1 MGTALDILITADV
14 AEAVNNINTVADAAA
29 EAVQTVEALPP
40 IPDQTITVD
49 ADTTQPASDL
59 SDLSDLSDKKVTVT
73 ADTSQA
79 VTALDTLP
87 QVPDQTTAVDADTS
101 QAASAIDALPQATD
115 RAITVTADA
124 SQAVTAL
131 DTLPQ
136 VDDQTT
142 TVDADT
148 SQAAADLAEVSDKSD
163 IPDKKFSVYA
173 NVKPALADLGKVAR
187 LIAKNA
193 AAGAKWAAT
202 QAANAL
208 KWAVAGSSAALAA
221 GGVALTKYGSRAED
235 TRLAF
240 RTMLGSMADGDAM
253 MAKLDR
259 FSNSTP
265 YSGDQVNQA
274 AKTLLA
280 FGVAAGDVE
289 NTLRKVGDVAAGS
302 GKDFNELSAIYG
314 KVFAKGVMDT
324 EAMNQMVEA
333 GIPIVKTLGAMFG
346 KSGQEIYAMAEKGEI
361 TAAAVDRAFAQMSGS
376 GGVFSGMM
384 QKQSETVSGMWGA
397 ITGQIA
403 YAASNI
409 GEALLPMLKVVLGYF
424 QSWADKIAEMS
435 ADGSL
440 IRWFGK
446 IAVSGVT
453 AVGELIKWSVTLA
466 NHFAAAFKT
475 IAAWGKLL
483 WNGLK
488 TGLMAVVTLMVA
500 QFEAIV
506 NVALAAYNAVVR
518 FFGGKGKEINW
529 TWTKASAGVTAD
541 TAKETAKNY
550 REATDGRFFAEAM
563 TKNQSFDAA
572 VNKAVSSIN
581 NRLSAAVD
589 QAAETQAKRTA
600 DIDKKLRSGTIP
612 DEAKRTGTPA
622 QNKAERADVDQL
634 ARVGLYNF
642 SNNDVR
648 SLDIERNNLIRKL
661 LKKDP
666 VKLEIV
672 EV

>member
-73 ADTSQA
+73 ADASQA
-79 VTALDTLP
+79 VTALNTLP

-589 QAAETQAKRTA
+589 QAAETQAKRTVILIKSS
-600 DIDKKLRSGTIP
+600 D
-612 DEAKRTGTPA
+612 
-622 QNKAERADVDQL
+622 RA
-634 ARVGLYNF
+634 
-642 SNNDVR
+642 R
-648 SLDIERNNLIRKL
+648 SLMKPNAQALRHKIKLSGPMLISL
-661 LKKDP
+661 P
-666 VKLEIV
+666 VWACTTFQTTMFDLWISKETI
-672 EV
+672 

>member
-1 MGTALDILITADV
+1 MQTALNILITADV
-14 AEAVNNINTVADAAA
+14 AEAVNNINTVSDAAA
-29 EAVQTVEALPP
+29 EAAAVLDDLPQIHDQTVSV
-40 IPDQTITVD
+40 T
-49 ADTTQPASDL
+49 ADSAQAQSDL
-59 SDLSDLSDKKVTVT
+59 SDLSDLSDKEVVVT

-79 VTALDTLP
+79 AAALGD
-87 QVPDQTTAVDADTS
+87 
-101 QAASAIDALPQATD
+101 LPQAG
-115 RAITVTADA
+115 
-124 SQAVTAL
+124 
-131 DTLPQ
+131 
-136 VDDQTT
+136 DQTA

-148 SQAAADLAEVSDKSD
+148 KQAESDLSDVSDKSD
-163 IPDKKFSVYA
+163 IDDKSFSVKA
-173 NVKPALADLGKVAR
+173 NVKQAVSALDQVTRRISKA
-187 LIAKNA
+187 A
-193 AAGAKWAAT
+193 AAGASWAAGK
-202 QAANAL
+202 AAAAL
-208 KWAVAGSSAALAA
+208 KWGVAGATAALAA
-221 GGVALTKYGSRAED
+221 GSVALGKYGSSAED

-240 RTMLGSMADGDAM
+240 RTMLGSMEDGDAM

-324 EAMNQMVEA
+324 EAMNQMVES
-333 GIPIVKTLGAMFG
+333 GIPIVKTLGEMFG
-346 KSGQEIYAMAEKGEI
+346 KSGAEIYAMAEKGEI
-361 TAAAVDRAFAQMSGS
+361 TAGSVERAFAQMSGS
-376 GGVFSGMM
+376 GGVFAGMM

-403 YAASNI
+403 YAVSNI
-409 GEALLPMLKVVLGYF
+409 GEALLPVLKVVLGYL

-440 IRWFGK
+440 IQWFGK

-475 IAAWGKLL
+475 IGAWGKVL

-488 TGLMAVVTLMVA
+488 TGLLGLITLLVGA
-500 QFEAIV
+500 FEGIV
-506 NVALAAYNAVVR
+506 NAALAAYNAVVR
-518 FFGGKGKEINW
+518 FFGGKGKEITW

-541 TAKETAKNY
+541 TAKETAENT
-550 REATDGRFFAEAM
+550 REAINSRYFADAM
-563 TKNQSFDAA
+563 ARNGEFDAA
-572 VNKAVSSIN
+572 VNNAVSTIN
-581 NRLSAAVD
+581 SRLSAAVD
-589 QAAETQAKRTA
+589 KAAAVQRERTA
-600 DIDKKLRSGTIP
+600 NIDKQLKTGSTP
-612 DEAKRTGTPA
+612 DEVRKSTGNAAAKT
-622 QNKAERADVDQL
+622 ERLEVDQL

-642 SNNDVR
+642 SGNDVR

-666 VKLEIV
+666 IKLEVV

>member
-1 MGTALDILITADV
+1 MQNALNILITADV
-14 AEAVNNINTVADAAA
+14 AEAVDNINTVVDAAA
-29 EAVQTVEALPP
+29 EAAAVLDDLPQIHDQTVSV
-40 IPDQTITVD
+40 T
-49 ADTTQPASDL
+49 ADSAQAQSDL
-59 SDLSDLSDKKVTVT
+59 SDLSDLSDKEVVVT

-79 VTALDTLP
+79 AAALGD
-87 QVPDQTTAVDADTS
+87 
-101 QAASAIDALPQATD
+101 LPQA
-115 RAITVTADA
+115 
-124 SQAVTAL
+124 
-131 DTLPQ
+131 
-136 VDDQTT
+136 DDQTA

-148 SQAAADLAEVSDKSD
+148 KQAESDLSDVSDKSD
-163 IPDKKFSVYA
+163 IDDKSFSVKA
-173 NVKPALADLGKVAR
+173 NVKQAVSALDQVTRRISKA
-187 LIAKNA
+187 A
-193 AAGAKWAAT
+193 AAGVSWAAGK
-202 QAANAL
+202 AAAAL
-208 KWAVAGSSAALAA
+208 KWGVAGATAALAA
-221 GGVALTKYGSRAED
+221 GSVALGKYGSSAED

-240 RTMLGSMADGDAM
+240 RTMLGSMEDGDAM

-289 NTLRKVGDVAAGS
+289 NTLRKVGDVASGS

-333 GIPIVKTLGAMFG
+333 GIPIVKTLGEMFG
-346 KSGQEIYAMAEKGEI
+346 KSGTEIYAMAEKGEI
-361 TAAAVDRAFAQMSGS
+361 TAKSVERAFAQMSGS
-376 GGVFSGMM
+376 GGVFAGMM

-403 YAASNI
+403 YAVSNI
-409 GEALLPMLKVVLGYF
+409 GEALLPVLKVVLGYL

-440 IRWFGK
+440 IQWFGK

-475 IAAWGKLL
+475 IGAWGKVL

-488 TGLMAVVTLMVA
+488 TGLLGLITLLVGA
-500 QFEAIV
+500 FEGIV
-506 NVALAAYNAVVR
+506 NAALAAYNAVVR
-518 FFGGKGKEINW
+518 FFGGKGKEITW

-541 TAKETAKNY
+541 TAKETAENT
-550 REATDGRFFAEAM
+550 REAINSRYFADAM
-563 TKNQSFDAA
+563 ARNGEFDAA
-572 VNKAVSSIN
+572 VNNAVSTIN
-581 NRLSAAVD
+581 SRLSAAVD
-589 QAAETQAKRTA
+589 KAAAVQRERTA
-600 DIDKKLRSGTIP
+600 NIDKQLKTGSTP
-612 DEAKRTGTPA
+612 DEVRKSTGNAAAKT
-622 QNKAERADVDQL
+622 ERLEVDQL

-642 SNNDVR
+642 SGNDVR

-666 VKLEIV
+666 IKLEVV

>member
-14 AEAVNNINTVADAAA
+14 AEAVNNINIVADAAA

-49 ADTTQPASDL
+49 ADTTQ
-59 SDLSDLSDKKVTVT
+59 
-73 ADTSQA
+73 
-79 VTALDTLP
+79 
-87 QVPDQTTAVDADTS
+87 
-101 QAASAIDALPQATD
+101 
-115 RAITVTADA
+115 
-124 SQAVTAL
+124 
-131 DTLPQ
+131 
-136 VDDQTT
+136 
-142 TVDADT
+142 
-148 SQAAADLAEVSDKSD
+148 AAADLAEVSDMSD
-163 IPDKKFSVYA
+163 IPDKKFSLHVNA
-173 NVKPALADLGKVAR
+173 KPALADLGKVAR

-280 FGVAAGDVE
+280 FGVTAGDVE

-424 QSWADKIAEMS
+424 QSWADKIA
-435 ADGSL
+435 
-440 IRWFGK
+440 
-446 IAVSGVT
+446 VSGVT

-500 QFEAIV
+500 RFEAIV

-541 TAKETAKNY
+541 SARETAQNY

-600 DIDKKLRSGTIP
+600 DINKKLRSGTIP

-622 QNKAERADVDQL
+622 QNKAERVDVDQL

-666 VKLEIV
+666 VKLELV

>member
-1 MGTALDILITADV
+1 MQTALKILITADV

-29 EAVQTVEALPP
+29 EAAAVLDDLPQIHDQTVSV
-40 IPDQTITVD
+40 T
-49 ADTTQPASDL
+49 ADSAQAQ
-59 SDLSDLSDKKVTVT
+59 SDLSDKEVVVTANITAPAVPEPSDQAYSVVGDITAPTIPEPSDQAYSVVGDIIAPTVPEPSDQSFTVT
-73 ADTSQA
+73 SDIVQA
-79 VTALDTLP
+79 VSDLSAL
-87 QVPDQTTAVDADTS
+87 ADKS
-101 QAASAIDALPQATD
+101 NL
-115 RAITVTADA
+115 
-124 SQAVTAL
+124 
-131 DTLPQ
+131 
-136 VDDQTT
+136 
-142 TVDADT
+142 
-148 SQAAADLAEVSDKSD
+148 SDKS
-163 IPDKKFSVYA
+163 FSVKA
-173 NVKPALADLGKVAR
+173 NVKQALAAIDQVTNRISKA
-187 LIAKNA
+187 A
-193 AAGAKWAAT
+193 AAGASWAAGK
-202 QAANAL
+202 AAAAL
-208 KWAVAGSSAALAA
+208 KWGVAGATAALAA
-221 GGVALTKYGSRAED
+221 GSVALGKYGSRAED

-240 RTMLGSMADGDAM
+240 RTMLGSMEDGDAM

-289 NTLRKVGDVAAGS
+289 NTLRKVGDVASGS

-333 GIPIVKTLGAMFG
+333 GIPIVKTLGEMFG
-346 KSGQEIYAMAEKGEI
+346 KSGTEIYAMAEKGEI
-361 TAAAVDRAFAQMSGS
+361 TAKSVERAFAQMSGS
-376 GGVFSGMM
+376 GGVFAGMM

-409 GEALLPMLKVVLGYF
+409 GEALLPVLKVVLGYL

-440 IRWFGK
+440 IQWFGK

-506 NVALAAYNAVVR
+506 NAALAAYNAVVR
-518 FFGGKGKEINW
+518 FFGGKGKEITW

-541 TAKETAKNY
+541 TARETVQNY
-550 REATDGRFFAEAM
+550 REATDGRYFADAM
-563 TKNQSFDAA
+563 ARNGEFDAA
-572 VNKAVSSIN
+572 VNNAVNSIN
-581 NRLSAAVD
+581 SRLSAAVD
-589 QAAETQAKRTA
+589 KAAAVQRERTA
-600 DIDKKLRSGTIP
+600 NIDKQLKTGSTP
-612 DEAKRTGTPA
+612 DEVRKSTGNAAAKT
-622 QNKAERADVDQL
+622 ERLEVDQL

-642 SNNDVR
+642 SGNDVR

-666 VKLEIV
+666 IKLEVV

>member
-1 MGTALDILITADV
+1 MQTALNILITADV
-14 AEAVNNINTVADAAA
+14 AEAVNNINTVSDAAA
-29 EAVQTVEALPP
+29 EAAAVLDDLPQIHDQTVSV
-40 IPDQTITVD
+40 T
-49 ADTTQPASDL
+49 ADTAQAQSDL
-59 SDLSDLSDKKVTVT
+59 SDLSDLSDKEVVVT

-79 VTALDTLP
+79 AAALGD
-87 QVPDQTTAVDADTS
+87 
-101 QAASAIDALPQATD
+101 LPQAG
-115 RAITVTADA
+115 
-124 SQAVTAL
+124 
-131 DTLPQ
+131 
-136 VDDQTT
+136 DQTA

-148 SQAAADLAEVSDKSD
+148 KQAESDLSDVSDKSD
-163 IPDKKFSVYA
+163 IDDKSFSVKA
-173 NVKPALADLGKVAR
+173 NVKQAVSALDQVTRRISKA
-187 LIAKNA
+187 A
-193 AAGAKWAAT
+193 AAGVSWAAGK
-202 QAANAL
+202 AAAAL
-208 KWAVAGSSAALAA
+208 KWGVAGATAALAA
-221 GGVALTKYGSRAED
+221 GSVALGKYGSSAED

-240 RTMLGSMADGDAM
+240 RTMLGSMEDGDAM

-289 NTLRKVGDVAAGS
+289 NTLRKVGDVASGS

-333 GIPIVKTLGAMFG
+333 GIPIVKTLGEMFG
-346 KSGQEIYAMAEKGEI
+346 KSGTEIYTMAEKGEI
-361 TAAAVDRAFAQMSGS
+361 TAKSFERAFAQMSGS
-376 GGVFSGMM
+376 GGVFAGMM

-409 GEALLPMLKVVLGYF
+409 GEALLPVLKVVLGYL

-440 IRWFGK
+440 IQWFGK

-475 IAAWGKLL
+475 IGAWGKVL

-488 TGLMAVVTLMVA
+488 TGLLGLITLLVGA
-500 QFEAIV
+500 FEGIV
-506 NVALAAYNAVVR
+506 NAALAAYNAVVR
-518 FFGGKGKEINW
+518 FFGGKGKEITW

-541 TAKETAKNY
+541 TAKETAENT
-550 REATDGRFFAEAM
+550 REAINSRYFADAM
-563 TKNQSFDAA
+563 ARNGEFDAA
-572 VNKAVSSIN
+572 VNNAVSTIN
-581 NRLSAAVD
+581 SRLSAAVD
-589 QAAETQAKRTA
+589 KAAAVQRERTA
-600 DIDKKLRSGTIP
+600 NIDKQLKTGSTP
-612 DEAKRTGTPA
+612 DEVRKSTGNAAAKT
-622 QNKAERADVDQL
+622 ERLEVDQL

-642 SNNDVR
+642 SGNDVR

-666 VKLEIV
+666 IKLEVV